1 MDNTVKQFLETVERG
16 QLNAVSVAERVLEDG
31 TKSVRLEL
39 EQKRAMPERM
49 ESPARGHKFHDVAGF
64 VQYIK
69 ANAGGKLL
77 VLIDAKNRMVKAVL
91 DESAKQGYEVILFN
105 PPYHPRFE
113 LLRETLLGTHEVA
126 EFAMGVMRN
135 REVIIGVDGQAGAAN
150 GRSLA
155 LLMKQITIASEVTA
169 EEGVGNNA
177 VNGVMVKTSVK
188 AGDAKSKV
196 DLPESIQVQVPI
208 YLNTPQVRIDIQV
221 TVKPLR
227 AERVAII
234 CDAPELPVIEHDLFD
249 EILHEVRSLEG
260 ALVSYGSVQFT
271 DWTYNK

>member
-1 MDNTVKQFLETVERG
+1 
-16 QLNAVSVAERVLEDG
+16 
-31 TKSVRLEL
+31 
-39 EQKRAMPERM
+39 
-49 ESPARGHKFHDVAGF
+49 
-64 VQYIK
+64 
-69 ANAGGKLL
+69 
-77 VLIDAKNRMVKAVL
+77 
-91 DESAKQGYEVILFN
+91 VILFN